1 MPSGLCE
8 AERGGHPHAAG
19 RELGSFP
26 TIASRIGG
34 LGSRSRSVASDKRRG
49 HVLVAAANVRFCLPF
64 WFPDSGSNYA
74 RSEGAR
80 MPSVHAYAGGCICQ
94 NADDLSHCGRDL
106 GSAVEG
112 TADRSNLRSHFSSF
126 GYPLAYS
133 SCGMQ
138 DTRDVELQ
146 TISGLH
152 ASTLERNIMPS
163 PAGMCFSSWNMWR
176 PSICRLSC
184 AA

>member
-1 MPSGLCE
+1 MS
-8 AERGGHPHAAG
+8 
-19 RELGSFP
+19 
-26 TIASRIGG
+26 
-34 LGSRSRSVASDKRRG
+34 
-49 HVLVAAANVRFCLPF
+49 
-64 WFPDSGSNYA
+64 
-74 RSEGAR
+74 
-80 MPSVHAYAGGCICQ
+80 SVHAYAGSCICQ
-94 NADDLSHCGRDL
+94 KADDLSHCGRDL

-112 TADRSNLRSHFSSF
+112 AADRSNLRSHFSSF